1 MDWQSWYRHRGLCRA
16 ACLRTSRRGSRWS
29 WEAHLIGLLWLMS
42 GWLPCLVNATEPLN
56 VLFLMAD
63 DLNTHL
69 GCYGHPQVV
78 SPHLDRLASEGM
90 LFAKAYCQYPS
101 CGPSRAS
108 MLTGMR
114 PQRTQVFD
122 NRTHFRHPGPPVM
135 TLPQFFREHAYHTVR
150 VGKIFHQDVPTDIGQ
165 AGLDDPP
172 SWDESFNPSGRDVR
186 EQDLLTVYTP
196 SLPIPDRMSWLA
208 AAGDDGDQSD
218 GMVASEAIRQ
228 LHANRHR
235 PFFLAVGFYRPHI
248 PYIAPRR
255 YFSFYPIEQVKLP
268 SWERVAMG
276 RLPDAALAST
286 PVWPNFGVSDAQAR
300 NCIAAYHACVSFV
313 DAQVGRILDALE
325 AEGLAE
331 RTIVVFT
338 SDHGYHLGE
347 HGLWRKNSLFEE
359 ALRVPL
365 IFRLPKT
372 PTAGRVCHRIV
383 ELLDL
388 FPTLVELAG
397 LPVDE
402 AMVGQWDGQSLSDCL
417 QTNASAT
424 DVASSQVQF
433 ADIPG
438 SSIRTER
445 YRYTVWNGGQ
455 DGVELYDHTIDPQ
468 EQQNVAD
475 LPEYQAAIAELHH
488 RWEQAHARSL
498 GEP

>member
-1 MDWQSWYRHRGLCRA
+1 
-16 ACLRTSRRGSRWS
+16 
-29 WEAHLIGLLWLMS
+29 
-42 GWLPCLVNATEPLN
+42 
-56 VLFLMAD
+56 
-63 DLNTHL
+63 
-69 GCYGHPQVV
+69 
-78 SPHLDRLASEGM
+78 
-90 LFAKAYCQYPS
+90 
-101 CGPSRAS
+101 
-108 MLTGMR
+108 
-114 PQRTQVFD
+114 
-122 NRTHFRHPGPPVM
+122 
-135 TLPQFFREHAYHTVR
+135 
-150 VGKIFHQDVPTDIGQ
+150 
-165 AGLDDPP
+165 
-172 SWDESFNPSGRDVR
+172 
-186 EQDLLTVYTP
+186 
-196 SLPIPDRMSWLA
+196 
-208 AAGDDGDQSD
+208 
-218 GMVASEAIRQ
+218 VASEAIRQ

-445 YRYTVWNGGQ
+445 YRYTVWKGGQ

-488 RWEQAHARSL
+488 RWEQAHARSP